1 MPQIRPSINLNALPL
16 AIPCAMYSPPREG
29 LQSVPYTLNWSVAL
43 IGNVDTFSINMQDNS
58 YLEFSQICGLMVDN
72 SNCGADIDFIFPDT
86 DVVISIPAYAPYT
99 VLQVN
104 TRAKAFYVRA
114 LGALAI
120 DQTSFSV
127 LNFAPAPVAV
137 PITKQQQIARIS
149 NATLD
154 GVTTVALIAADVS
167 GSLQNFQFSFAFPKP
182 SVSFNN
188 RVDLVDGAGATL
200 WSGNIAAQDTS
211 SGQTAMLANLNGI
224 SIRFENGLS
233 IHQQGGF
240 TPGATFNA
248 SAHYITP

>member
-1 MPQIRPSINLNALPL
+1 MPVIGPAINFNGLPL
-16 AIPCAMYSPPREG
+16 AIPCAMYSLPKEG
-29 LQSVPYTLNWSVAL
+29 PQSVPYTLDWSIPLAN
-43 IGNVDTFSINMQDNS
+43 GYDTYSINMQDNS

-72 SNCGADIDFIFPDT
+72 SNCGSDIDFIFPDT

-104 TRAKAFYVRA
+104 TRAKAFFVRA

-149 NATLD
+149 NSALD
-154 GVTTVALIAADVS
+154 GATTVPLIAAGVS
-167 GSLQNFQFSFAFPKP
+167 GSLQNFQFSFGFPKP

-188 RVDLVDGAGATL
+188 RANLVDGAGQVI

-211 SGQTAMLANLNGI
+211 SGQTAMLANLNAA
-224 SIRFENGLS
+224 SIRFQDGLS
-233 IHQQGGF
+233 ITQSGGF
-240 TPGATFNA
+240 NPGATFNA
-248 SAHYITP
+248 IAYYITP